1 MTVQSRLKNFNSIF
15 ILNILLILLIGGIVV
30 FTSTYFPEK
39 KISPL
44 FVNQIIFYLVGLF
57 LFFILSILDI
67 SILLNL
73 RFIVFLFV
81 LTVFLLILVQLIG
94 VSAGI
99 AQRWISLGKTFT
111 LQPSEL
117 AKITVILILAFS
129 LSGQVVKTKMLG
141 IKSFIKSAQFSGIMA
156 VLFIIALIFIQNSL
170 GNTILISLTCITI
183 VLASHRIGLKK
194 LLAASIF
201 FTGLITILFA
211 LNPVIP
217 IFSIIFTF
225 LILKIPLKT
234 LGISLLFGLGT
245 GIFLQFGFE
254 NIVTDY
260 QRDRIVSFI
269 NPQDN
274 SLSINWNRNQAITA
288 IGSGELFGEGL
299 LQGEIVKNNLL
310 PYAYTDFAFAAFAEQ
325 LGFTGVCVLIFIYL
339 CLLGFLF
346 YFKSKTTN
354 KSEQIILIGIAGIIF
369 FNMFQHI
376 AMNLGI
382 TPITGVP
389 LPLVSYGGSSVITY
403 FIALGFAH
411 SIYINSCF
419 KERVFEKILF

>member
-1 MTVQSRLKNFNSIF
+1 MLIQSRIKNFNSLF

-30 FTSTYFPEK
+30 FTSTFFPEK
-39 KISPL
+39 EISPL
-44 FVNQIIFYLVGLF
+44 FVNQIIFYLLGLF
-57 LFFILSILDI
+57 LFFILSVLDI
-67 SILLNL
+67 NIFFNI
-73 RFIVFLFV
+73 RFILFIFLF
-81 LTVFLLILVQLIG
+81 TALLLVLVQLTG

-99 AQRWISLGKTFT
+99 AQRWISLGGTFT
-111 LQPSEL
+111 LQPSEF
-117 AKITVILILAFS
+117 AKITVILILVFS
-129 LSGQVVKTKMLG
+129 LTNNGIKTKMLG
-141 IKSFIKSAQFSGIMA
+141 FKNFLKSRQFVGIMTVSFIIF
-156 VLFIIALIFIQNSL
+156 LIFIQNSL
-170 GNTILISLTCITI
+170 GNTILISLSCITI
-183 VLASHRIGLKK
+183 ALTSFQPEIKK
-194 LLAASIF
+194 LLSAAIF
-201 FTGLITILFA
+201 FIGLFTVLFG
-211 LNPVIP
+211 LNPLISV
-217 IFSIIFTF
+217 FSFVFAFI
-225 LILKIPLKT
+225 ILKISIKSL
-234 LGISLLFGLGT
+234 LISLLLGVGS
-245 GIFLQFGFE
+245 GIFLQFGYTH
-254 NIVTDY
+254 IITDY

-288 IGSGELFGEGL
+288 IGSGELLGEGL
-299 LQGEIVKNNLL
+299 FQGEIVKNNLL

-325 LGFTGVCVLIFIYL
+325 LGFIGVCILIFIYL

-354 KSEQIILIGIAGIIF
+354 KSEQIILTGIICIIF

-389 LPLVSYGGSSVITY
+389 LPLISYGGSSVLTY

-419 KERVFEKILF
+419 KERVFEKILI

>member
-129 LSGQVVKTKMLG
+129 LSGQVVKTKMLEIG
-141 IKSFIKSAQFSGIMA
+141 R
-156 VLFIIALIFIQNSL
+156 
-170 GNTILISLTCITI
+170 
-183 VLASHRIGLKK
+183 ASCR
-194 LLAASIF
+194 
-201 FTGLITILFA
+201 
-211 LNPVIP
+211 
-217 IFSIIFTF
+217 
-225 LILKIPLKT
+225 
-234 LGISLLFGLGT
+234 
-245 GIFLQFGFE
+245 
-254 NIVTDY
+254 
-260 QRDRIVSFI
+260 
-269 NPQDN
+269 
-274 SLSINWNRNQAITA
+274 
-288 IGSGELFGEGL
+288 
-299 LQGEIVKNNLL
+299 
-310 PYAYTDFAFAAFAEQ
+310 
-325 LGFTGVCVLIFIYL
+325 
-339 CLLGFLF
+339 
-346 YFKSKTTN
+346 
-354 KSEQIILIGIAGIIF
+354 
-369 FNMFQHI
+369 
-376 AMNLGI
+376 
-382 TPITGVP
+382 
-389 LPLVSYGGSSVITY
+389 
-403 FIALGFAH
+403 
-411 SIYINSCF
+411 
-419 KERVFEKILF
+419 ERV

>member
-1 MTVQSRLKNFNSIF
+1 
-15 ILNILLILLIGGIVV
+15 
-30 FTSTYFPEK
+30 
-39 KISPL
+39 
-44 FVNQIIFYLVGLF
+44 
-57 LFFILSILDI
+57 
-67 SILLNL
+67 
-73 RFIVFLFV
+73 
-81 LTVFLLILVQLIG
+81 
-94 VSAGI
+94 
-99 AQRWISLGKTFT
+99 
-111 LQPSEL
+111 
-117 AKITVILILAFS
+117 
-129 LSGQVVKTKMLG
+129 
-141 IKSFIKSAQFSGIMA
+141 MA

-310 PYAYTDFAFAAFAEQ
+310 PYASTDFAFAAFAEQ